1 MTKGMGQQ
9 KANVRYNIFTSTL
22 DVVFL
27 FLLLPRY
34 GMGGYFF
41 SFLVTHLINFLLSLR
56 RLLKITQLKLNYKK
70 AFLSLLCAI
79 GATYLCT
86 LCPGAVLPGILYT
99 PVFFCLLALLG
110 VVRKA
115 DFLWLKSLI
124 KSKKAEQV

>member
-1 MTKGMGQQ
+1 
-9 KANVRYNIFTSTL
+9 
-22 DVVFL
+22 
-27 FLLLPRY
+27 
-34 GMGGYFF
+34 MGGYFF
-41 SFLVTHLINFLLSLR
+41 SFLITHLINFLLSLR

-86 LCPGAVLPGILYT
+86 LCPGRVLPGILYI
-99 PVFFCLLALLG
+99 PAFFCLLTLLG

-124 KSKKAEQV
+124 RSKKAEQV